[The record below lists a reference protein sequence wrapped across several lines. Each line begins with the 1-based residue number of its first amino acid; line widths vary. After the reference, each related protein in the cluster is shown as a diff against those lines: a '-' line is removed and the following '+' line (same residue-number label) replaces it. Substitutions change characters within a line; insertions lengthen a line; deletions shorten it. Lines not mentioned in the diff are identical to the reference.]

1 MYNQSHF
8 AEVWKEKLFGEWR
21 KDEKKPRK
29 GREPREGGENEG
41 QKEKERKRD
50 DWREM
55 SVFLRQGVMVCAVKS
70 PFRKLSY

>member
-21 KDEKKPRK
+21 KDGKKTRK
-29 GREPREGGENEG
+29 GRELSEGGENEG
-41 QKEKERKRD
+41 QKEKGRKRG

-55 SVFLRQGVMVCAVKS
+55 LVFLRQGVMVRAVK
-70 PFRKLSY
+70 